1 MKKLIAFILA
11 FAVLNVSI
19 AITPTID
26 GGKPMNATEVMIP
39 IGKTGTKISLM
50 EFSKLKPAEYEK
62 LANVKLNFFDRIAY
76 KIAMKKLKKSIDKD
90 GTINNKKVAGM
101 FTAKPVDGDSGFHLG
116 GFALGFLLGLI
127 GVLIAYVAFNDDN
140 KSNRVKW
147 SWLGLAAAVVLS
159 IILFAVAF
167 KTVTSR

>member
-1 MKKLIAFILA
+1 MKKLIAFVLA

-19 AITPTID
+19 AITPTMD
-26 GGKPMNATEVMIP
+26 GGKPMNATEIMIP
-39 IGKTGTKISLM
+39 VGKTGQKISLM
-50 EFSKLKPAEYEK
+50 EFSKLTPAAYEK
-62 LANVKLNFFDRIAY
+62 MAHVKLKFFDRIAY
-76 KIAMKKLKKSIDKD
+76 KMAMKKLRKSISTD
-90 GTINNKKVAGM
+90 GTINNKKVAKM
-101 FTAKPVDGDSGFHLG
+101 FSPTVDGDSGFHLG

-167 KTVTSR
+167 KKVTSV